1 MRRPPPAR
9 RGLRLFTGRLGVVV
23 ISALVLAAMA
33 GTAVLLLGR
42 RSDDERTERRPPAVQ
57 PTGTVFGS
65 RALGVA
71 GIRPRGWRLRSSRRA
86 LRLTSPERAAIVAIS
101 AAPPS
106 AGASA
111 LMSSTLAAVGRSYRN
126 QRISRRRRAELG
138 RYAGIAVSGSATNSR
153 GVRLDLLISTA
164 KGRRRT
170 YLLQVFVARAARLRV
185 VEAQGLVESLEFS
198 G

>member
-1 MRRPPPAR
+1 MRRPPPSR

-23 ISALVLAAMA
+23 IAALVLAAMA

-42 RSDDERTERRPPAVQ
+42 RSDDEQTERRPAAVQ
-57 PTGTVFGS
+57 PTGTVFRS

-71 GIRPRGWRLRSSRRA
+71 GIRPPGWRLRSSRRA

-101 AAPPS
+101 AVPPS
-106 AGASA
+106 VSASA
-111 LMSSTLAAVGRSYRN
+111 LMSSTVAAVGRSYRN
-126 QRISRRRRAELG
+126 RRLSRRRRAELG
-138 RYAGIAVSGSATNSR
+138 GYAGFAVSGSATNSR

-164 KGRRRT
+164 NGRRRT
-170 YLLQVFVARAARLRV
+170 YLLQVFVARTARLRL
-185 VEAQGLVESLEFS
+185 VEAQGLVESLELS

>member
-1 MRRPPPAR
+1 
-9 RGLRLFTGRLGVVV
+9 VV

-42 RSDDERTERRPPAVQ
+42 GSDDERTGTSPPAPQ
-57 PTGTVFGS
+57 PTGTVFRS
-65 RALGVA
+65 AQLGVA
-71 GIRPRGWRLRSSRRA
+71 GIRPPGWRLRGSRRA

-101 AAPPS
+101 ATPRS
-106 AGASA
+106 VGASA
-111 LMSSTLAAVGRSYRN
+111 LISSTLAAVGRSYRN
-126 QRISRRRRAELG
+126 QRLSRRRRAELG
-138 RYAGIAVSGSATNSR
+138 GYAGIAVSGSATNSR

>member
-1 MRRPPPAR
+1 MRRPPPSR

-42 RSDDERTERRPPAVQ
+42 RSDDEQTERQPAAVQ
-57 PTGTVFGS
+57 PTGTVFRS
-65 RALGVA
+65 RTLGVA
-71 GIRPRGWRLRSSRRA
+71 GIRPPGWRLKSSRRA
-86 LRLTSPERAAIVAIS
+86 LRLTSPERAAVVAIS

-106 AGASA
+106 VGASA

-126 QRISRRRRAELG
+126 QRLSRRRRAELG
-138 RYAGIAVSGSATNSR
+138 GYAGIAVSGSATNSR

-185 VEAQGLVESLEFS
+185 VEAQGLVESLELS